1 VLKLVKKWIQK
12 AIKRKGSLTQW
23 AKQHGFY
30 KNGRIQINRALRYA
44 KRKHLTKRIRQLN
57 LAKTLNKLR
66 RKRKR

>member
-1 VLKLVKKWIQK
+1 LVKKWIQK

-30 KNGRIQINRALRYA
+30 KNGKIQLNKALRYA
-44 KRKHLTKRIRQLN
+44 KRHHLTKRIRQIY
-57 LAKTLNKLR
+57 LAKTLNRLR